1 MKDDH
6 IGTADKPREDY
17 DLIKV
22 TMIRR
27 GNNKKI
33 TEPKFKYLKSMYE
46 ADIDEILFQLF
57 IRKRGE
63 MQMAS
68 MLINYYM
75 ITLDDNRESRRL
87 KTIRVVLPPVRA
99 VGV

>member
-63 MQMAS
+63 FVWM
-68 MLINYYM
+68 
-75 ITLDDNRESRRL
+75 
-87 KTIRVVLPPVRA
+87 TI
-99 VGV
+99 

>member
-57 IRKRGE
+57 ISE
-63 MQMAS
+63 
-68 MLINYYM
+68 
-75 ITLDDNRESRRL
+75 TRRNANGFHGNKL
-87 KTIRVVLPPVRA
+87 LYDHS
-99 VGV
+99 